1 MRNYFTRQNSDLRT
15 CIPIPENRITIYR
28 KETIHYSG
36 VHIFNKL
43 KQFINFDVSI
53 GIFKRSPKMY
63 FSKTGIFK
71 F

>member
-1 MRNYFTRQNSDLRT
+1 VHNYFTRQNSDLRT
-15 CIPIPENRITIYR
+15 CISILGNRITNYR

-53 GIFKRSPKMY
+53 GIFKRSTKMY
-63 FSKTGIFK
+63 YSKNGIFK